1 MTQSPYRVDVFEGP
15 CPTEEVTLADV
26 SPKHSVSSAAQSQP
40 ALVLLSGLEA
50 GRSFRLR
57 IGRNRLGR
65 NEDFDVVLDDDS
77 VSRAHCEIVVAPD
90 GGALVRDLGS
100 TNGTMVDEEG
110 IGEGVRM
117 MADGELIRLSA
128 SVVLKYTWQDEVE
141 EAVQRNLYNAAV
153 RDGLTGVFNKRYLM
167 ERFEQ
172 EFAWATRNG
181 RPLALVI
188 FDLDHFKRVNDT
200 FGHDAGDAVLREVA
214 GRAGVAIRREDV
226 LARYGGEEFV
236 LLMRETDLYLAM
248 DVSERIRKALRRN
261 PVEAGAASIPITA
274 SIGIA
279 TSRDRGV
286 ETTNDL
292 FQIADRRL
300 YVAKQTGRDRLVA
313 AD

>member
-1 MTQSPYRVDVFEGP
+1 MSQSPYIVDVIGGP
-15 CPTEEVTLADV
+15 CPTDEVTLADV
-26 SPKHSVSSAAQSQP
+26 SPKVLLSAGAQSQP
-40 ALVLLSGLEA
+40 ALVLLSGIEA

-57 IGRNRLGR
+57 VGRNRLGR

-77 VSRAHCEIVVAPD
+77 VSRAHCEIIVAPD
-90 GGALVRDLGS
+90 GGAQVRDLGS
-100 TNGTMVDEEG
+100 TNGTMVDEER
-110 IGEGVRM
+110 IGMGVRIM
-117 MADGELIRLSA
+117 KDGELVRLSA

-172 EFAWATRNG
+172 EFAWASRNG
-181 RPLALVI
+181 RPLSVVI

-200 FGHDAGDAVLREVA
+200 FGHDAGDAVLKEVA
-214 GRAGVAIRREDV
+214 RRAAATIRREDV

-248 DVSERIRKALRRN
+248 DVSERLRKSLRRT
-261 PVEAGAASIPITA
+261 PVDVGSALIPVTA

-279 TSRDRGV
+279 SSRDRGV
-286 ETTNDL
+286 ESASDI
-292 FQIADRRL
+292 FQAADRRL
-300 YVAKQTGRDRLVA
+300 YVAKESGRDRLVA